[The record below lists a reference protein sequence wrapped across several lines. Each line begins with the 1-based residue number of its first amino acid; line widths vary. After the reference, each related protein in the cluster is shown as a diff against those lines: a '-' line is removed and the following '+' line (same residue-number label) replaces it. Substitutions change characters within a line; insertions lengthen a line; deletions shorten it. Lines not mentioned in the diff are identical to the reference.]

1 MSPDGEANGAVTE
14 RIARALV
21 RRGWMV
27 DFAPGLHGKMLRV
40 VVGLGTRRGTVEGL
54 IRAGEE
60 VAGEEGV

>member
-1 MSPDGEANGAVTE
+1 MTE

-27 DFAPGLHGKMLRV
+27 DFAPGVHGKMFRV

-54 IRAGEE
+54 VRAVEE